1 MIQINPARKTGRF
14 AASEIVFIINIF
26 CHYC

>member
-14 AASEIVFIINIF
+14 AANEIIFVISIF